1 MWMTLEPV
9 LQDEISQKM
18 KSEYINTY
26 IWNPE
31 NGTHEPTCRVEI
43 EVQREWTCGHGRV
56 HTYTETKLHSR
67 ANKFQSKIYH
77 AYSPGMQEHGTEH

>member
-31 NGTHEPTCRVEI
+31 NGTHEPTCRVEL
-43 EVQREWTCGHGRV
+43 EVQREWTCGHGRGK
-56 HTYTETKLHSR
+56 T
-67 ANKFQSKIYH
+67 NKGENKKTILEDVKQKSVD
-77 AYSPGMQEHGTEH
+77 